1 MLPFPLRI
9 WEVIE
14 KAIIVT
20 EFEVEALLRRFLRW
34 LVVLA
39 KEIVLLVD
47 VCKHL
52 EHEFLVSCPI
62 LEVIPEIGKGNR
74 ILLFHLVNTDLQAIN
89 QSLTNHSDRWGCGTR
104 SRFEFSNLGNVGL
117 AFSYLLQEHAVTE
130 GALQGRYKEVVT
142 QACLSE
148 VVDSLDFTV
157 DLLLADHIR
166 NYTKSNF

>member
-1 MLPFPLRI
+1 MLPFPLGI

-14 KAIIVT
+14 KFIVIT

-62 LEVIPEIGKGNR
+62 L
-74 ILLFHLVNTDLQAIN
+74 
-89 QSLTNHSDRWGCGTR
+89 
-104 SRFEFSNLGNVGL
+104 
-117 AFSYLLQEHAVTE
+117 
-130 GALQGRYKEVVT
+130 
-142 QACLSE
+142 
-148 VVDSLDFTV
+148 
-157 DLLLADHIR
+157 
-166 NYTKSNF
+166 